1 MADLGLR
8 HSIKVVSERTGLSPH
23 VIRVWE
29 KRYAT
34 IQPERSEGNQRLY
47 RDEDIERL
55 LLLRQV
61 TEAGHPI
68 RTVAALSADELR
80 ALLTSPL
87 RATTAEA
94 FRSEALP
101 RRTLSPRRSRTG
113 PELVEASLTAIA
125 ALNAAELEAILDEA
139 GVSLGQVA
147 LLTQVI
153 CPLVHRIGDG
163 WQAGTL
169 KVAHEHLAS
178 AVIRT
183 FLGNAARPFAVH
195 ASAPMLICTTPSGQ
209 IHEIGAA
216 LAAAAASNHGWRVTY
231 LGPSLPAEEIAS
243 AVLQSHSRAV
253 ALSIV
258 HPADDP
264 QLSVEIKRLRRLLP
278 DHVPI
283 LVGGAAANAYLK
295 TLESVGATVCGS
307 LGEFTEALDQL
318 RQGSN

>member
-1 MADLGLR
+1 MADFGLR
-8 HSIKVVSERTGLSPH
+8 HPIKVVSERTGLTAH
-23 VIRVWE
+23 VIRSWE
-29 KRYAT
+29 KRYS
-34 IQPERSEGNQRLY
+34 ILQPERSGGNQRLY
-47 RDEDIERL
+47 REEDIELL
-55 LLLRQV
+55 LLLRQA

-68 RTVAALSADELR
+68 RTVAKLSEDKLR
-80 ALLTSPL
+80 SLLNAPS
-87 RATTAEA
+87 RATTPEA
-94 FRSEALP
+94 FSTETPA
-101 RRTLSPRRSRTG
+101 RRSSPPARARTG
-113 PELVEASLTAIA
+113 PELVESCLSAISA
-125 ALNAAELEAILDEA
+125 MNAAELESILDEA

-147 LLTQVI
+147 LLNQVI

-163 WQAGTL
+163 WQQGSL

-264 QLSVEIKRLRRLLP
+264 QLSIEIKRLRRLLP
-278 DHVPI
+278 ASIPI
-283 LVGGAAANAYLK
+283 LVGGAAASAYHK
-295 TLESVGATVCGS
+295 TLRSVGATVCDS
-307 LGEFTEALDQL
+307 LSDFTDALDEL
-318 RQGSN
+318 RQGLN